1 MADVVRERGCAAVR
15 EATTAAKYFQKVSLT
30 IKSNPPLNY

>member
-1 MADVVRERGCAAVR
+1 VR

-30 IKSNPPLNY
+30 IKSNSST